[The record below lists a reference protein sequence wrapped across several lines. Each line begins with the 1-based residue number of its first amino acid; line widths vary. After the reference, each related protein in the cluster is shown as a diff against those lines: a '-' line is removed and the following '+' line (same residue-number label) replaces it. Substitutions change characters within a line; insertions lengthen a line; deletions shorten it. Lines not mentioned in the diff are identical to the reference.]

1 MHSLEGAK
9 KKIQREK
16 YMNTGYKWR
25 VRWRKRKG
33 VGDLSEKNKGR
44 WKYLNDRNKI
54 HNLAQY

>member
-1 MHSLEGAK
+1 MEGAK
-9 KKIQREK
+9 KKIQKEK
-16 YMNTGYKWR
+16 YMNTRYKWR
-25 VRWRKRKG
+25 VRLRKRKG

>member
-1 MHSLEGAK
+1 MEGAK

-25 VRWRKRKG
+25 VRLRKRKG